1 MDLPSS
7 TAVKI
12 ILATFVCLALAGGW
26 RYFPKRKIFL
36 MFCLIIVSAAGIT
49 YSLQQK
55 TAPPPI
61 SDEQKAAALLEQ
73 QHFIV
78 WYTEYKKNID
88 IIHNH
93 WQQYHQI
100 LHDFK
105 ADSISLQ
112 TAYSRIKHL
121 QDSSN
126 QLKAALSQLEPPA
139 ALSDANYELTATIIK
154 KTRAY
159 VDRQYEVITNT
170 RDAADPG
177 KQTSTS
183 QPDQARQLERI
194 MIMDSPVNLNIS
206 DEISQLKA
214 AMTLPEED

>member
-12 ILATFVCLALAGGW
+12 ILAVFICLAIAGGW

-36 MFCLIIVSAAGIT
+36 LFCLVILGAAGIT
-49 YSLQQK
+49 YNLQQK

-61 SDEQKAAALLEQ
+61 SDEQKAAALLQQ

-78 WYTEYKKNID
+78 WYTDYKKNID
-88 IIHNH
+88 VIHNH

-105 ADSISLQ
+105 ADIISLQ
-112 TAYSRIKHL
+112 TAYSRLKHL
-121 QDSSN
+121 QENSS
-126 QLKAALSQLEPPA
+126 QLRNALNQLEPPA
-139 ALSDANYELTATIIK
+139 SLSDANYELTAAIIK

-183 QPDQARQLERI
+183 QPEQARQLERI

-206 DEISQLKA
+206 EEISQIKA
-214 AMTLPEED
+214 ALSLPEED